1 LQNINIFI
9 SSIICLFLLGD
20 KKVNSIIKLI
30 KILIFFMI
38 LEIIFTA
45 LKISGLFTRFDVKDE
60 IDKKCIIESLICES
74 VISVSIIFYYVLFL
88 YFLKSYK
95 ICLTS
100 FHIFLVNFK

>member
-1 LQNINIFI
+1 MEKCKKNRNCFGNILSVGEYLQNFIIFI

-45 LKISGLFTRFDVKDE
+45 LKIFGLFTLFDLKNE
-60 IDKKCIIESLICES
+60 IEKKCIIESLICES
-74 VISVSIIFYYVLFL
+74 VIFVSIIFY
-88 YFLKSYK
+88 
-95 ICLTS
+95 
-100 FHIFLVNFK
+100 